1 MVPEKTVKIFVIPSS
16 KVEGIEEGDGLLI
29 VRVRAPSEKGK
40 ANKRLVKLLA
50 KYYGVPMSSIKI
62 VRGLTARNK
71 TVKIT
76 I

>member
-1 MVPEKTVKIFVIPSS
+1 MPEKTVKIFVIPSS

-29 VRVRAPSEKGK
+29 VRVRARSEKGK
-40 ANKRLVKLLA
+40 ANKRVAKLLA
-50 KYYGVPMSSIKI
+50 KYYGVPTSSIEI